1 MEPRHLQTLPARPLV
16 LIVDGQDDD
25 MSALYALAL
34 SAGGFDVVPASIR
47 ETPYSLAIATR
58 PDIIV
63 TDVSHLRSDGW
74 NFVRDL
80 KRETR
85 TRAIPVVILTDSDEP
100 AMRERAAREGCA
112 ALFVKPFPLEHLIFG
127 LRELTGRNVS
137 DEHVPV
143 RVRR

>member
-1 MEPRHLQTLPARPLV
+1 MEARRPQTLPVRPLV
-16 LIVDGQDDD
+16 LIVDGQDD

-34 SAGGFDVVPASIR
+34 SAGGFDVVPAGVR
-47 ETPYSLAIATR
+47 AAPCPLAIATR

-63 TDVSHLRSDGW
+63 THVSHLQSDSW
-74 NFVRDL
+74 SVVQDL

-127 LRELTGRNVS
+127 LRELTGRKVS
-137 DEHVPV
+137 AEYAAV
-143 RVRR
+143 RVTR

>member
-1 MEPRHLQTLPARPLV
+1 MERRRPKTLLARPLV
-16 LIVDGQDDD
+16 LIVDGQDD

-34 SAGGFDVVPASIR
+34 SAGGFDVAPASVT
-47 ETPYSLAIATR
+47 ETPYSLAFATR

-63 TDVSHLRSDGW
+63 TDVAHLQSDGW
-74 NFVRDL
+74 SFVQDL

-85 TRAIPVVILTDSDEP
+85 TRAITVVVLTDSDEP

-127 LRELTGRNVS
+127 LRELTGRNLS
-137 DEHVPV
+137 DEHAPV

>member
-1 MEPRHLQTLPARPLV
+1 MEPRRPQTLPARPLV
-16 LIVDGQDDD
+16 LIVDGQDD

-34 SAGGFDVVPASIR
+34 SAGGFDVVPAGVR
-47 ETPYSLAIATR
+47 ETSYPLAIATR

-63 TDVSHLRSDGW
+63 TDVAHLQSADW
-74 NFVRDL
+74 SFVQDL
-80 KRETR
+80 KREPR

-127 LRELTGRNVS
+127 LRELTGRLS
-137 DEHVPV
+137 DEQAPV

>member
-1 MEPRHLQTLPARPLV
+1 MEPRRPQTLPARPIV
-16 LIVDGQDDD
+16 LIVDGQDD
-25 MSALYALAL
+25 MSTLYALAL
-34 SAGGFDVVPASIR
+34 SAGGFDVVPAGIR

-63 TDVSHLRSDGW
+63 TDVSHLQSDGW
-74 NFVRDL
+74 SFVQDL

-127 LRELTGRNVS
+127 LRELTERNVS
-137 DEHVPV
+137 DEHARV
-143 RVRR
+143 RVTR

>member
-1 MEPRHLQTLPARPLV
+1 MEPRRPQALPARPLV
-16 LIVDGQDDD
+16 LIVDGPDD

-34 SAGGFDVVPASIR
+34 SAGGFDVVPASVRVI
-47 ETPYSLAIATR
+47 PCSLAIATR

-63 TDVSHLRSDGW
+63 TDVPHLQSDDW
-74 NFVRDL
+74 SFVQDL
-80 KRETR
+80 KREPR

-112 ALFVKPFPLEHLIFG
+112 ALFVKPFRLEHLIFG

-137 DEHVPV
+137 DEHAPV

>member
-1 MEPRHLQTLPARPLV
+1 MEPRRPQTLPVRPIV
-16 LIVDGQDDD
+16 LIVDGQDD
-25 MSALYALAL
+25 MSTLYALAL
-34 SAGGFDVVPASIR
+34 SAGGFDVVPAGVR

-63 TDVSHLRSDGW
+63 TDVPHLQSDGW
-74 NFVRDL
+74 SFVQDL

-112 ALFVKPFPLEHLIFG
+112 ALFVKPFPLDHLIFG
-127 LRELTGRNVS
+127 LRELAGRHVP
-137 DEHVPV
+137 DEHATV

>member
-1 MEPRHLQTLPARPLV
+1 MEPRRPQTVPARPLV
-16 LIVDGQDDD
+16 LIVDGQDD
-25 MSALYALAL
+25 MSPLYALAL
-34 SAGGFDVVPASIR
+34 SAGGFDVVPASVR

-63 TDVSHLRSDGW
+63 TDISHIRSDGW
-74 NFVRDL
+74 SFVQAL

-85 TRAIPVVILTDSDEP
+85 TRAIPVVVLTDSDEP
-100 AMRERAAREGCA
+100 AVRERAAREGCT

-127 LRELTGRNVS
+127 LRELTSRSAS
-137 DEHVPV
+137 DEHASI

>member
-1 MEPRHLQTLPARPLV
+1 MEPRRPQTLPARPIV
-16 LIVDGQDDD
+16 LIVDGEDD
-25 MSALYALAL
+25 MSTLYALAL
-34 SAGGFDVVPASIR
+34 SAGGFDVVPAGIR

-58 PDIIV
+58 PDILV
-63 TDVSHLRSDGW
+63 TDVPHLQSDGW
-74 NFVRDL
+74 SFVQDL

-127 LRELTGRNVS
+127 LRELTGRKVS
-137 DEHVPV
+137 AEYAAV
-143 RVRR
+143 RVTR